1 MNHEILFGLASIIV
15 IGIAA
20 QWLAWR
26 IAVPSILLLLLFGFI
41 AGPLTGLLD
50 PDKLLGEALFP
61 IVSISVAIILF
72 EGGLSLKFKDLRQSG
87 NVVRNLVSVGAF
99 VTWVLSTFAAYFILD
114 FEFPLA
120 LLIGAILVVTGPTV
134 IIPLLRHVR
143 ATGRVGSIVKWEGIV
158 NDPIGAILAVLVLE
172 AILIGSFTQ
181 TLFTIIYSIFITII
195 ISGALGGLGALIL
208 ILLLRQYRIPGFLH
222 NSVTLMVVVAVF
234 TASNLIQS
242 ESGLLAVTLMG
253 IIMANQNSVNLKH
266 IIEFKENLGILLI
279 STLFIILAARL
290 KIANL
295 EALGWHSF
303 AFLMFLIVIV
313 RPASILISTLN
324 SDLSW
329 KEKLFISMMA
339 PRGIVA
345 AAVTSIFAV
354 KLLAGGYE
362 KAEFMIP
369 EIFAII
375 VGTVTFY
382 GLLAVPLGRWLGLA
396 SPNPQGI
403 IIAGSHFWAREIGT
417 ILKELG
423 FEILMVDTNR
433 ENINEARM
441 SGINTM
447 YGSIISDYILD
458 EIDLGKFGSL
468 FALTPNDEVNSLA
481 SLHFSELL
489 EQSKVF
495 QLAPQKPISARKE
508 SVAKPLRGRIL
519 FGNDFNFAMLNNL
532 FLNGNKLKH
541 SKITDTFTFEKFK
554 EMYGPDSVT
563 LFIIKENKK
572 LEVISVDNEI
582 EPENGD
588 TIISLVKENKQ

>member
-1 MNHEILFGLASIIV
+1 
-15 IGIAA
+15 
-20 QWLAWR
+20 
-26 IAVPSILLLLLFGFI
+26 
-41 AGPLTGLLD
+41 
-50 PDKLLGEALFP
+50 
-61 IVSISVAIILF
+61 
-72 EGGLSLKFKDLRQSG
+72 
-87 NVVRNLVSVGAF
+87 
-99 VTWVLSTFAAYFILD
+99 
-114 FEFPLA
+114 
-120 LLIGAILVVTGPTV
+120 
-134 IIPLLRHVR
+134 
-143 ATGRVGSIVKWEGIV
+143 
-158 NDPIGAILAVLVLE
+158 
-172 AILIGSFTQ
+172 
-181 TLFTIIYSIFITII
+181 
-195 ISGALGGLGALIL
+195 
-208 ILLLRQYRIPGFLH
+208 
-222 NSVTLMVVVAVF
+222 
-234 TASNLIQS
+234 
-242 ESGLLAVTLMG
+242 
-253 IIMANQNSVNLKH
+253 
-266 IIEFKENLGILLI
+266 
-279 STLFIILAARL
+279 
-290 KIANL
+290 
-295 EALGWHSF
+295 
-303 AFLMFLIVIV
+303 
-313 RPASILISTLN
+313 
-324 SDLSW
+324 
-329 KEKLFISMMA
+329 MA